1 MNRLIHSGLIFGL
14 SAIVFLI
21 STGMKITPAAH
32 QITEQ
37 QIAIDSLS
45 QRVLFLEAENL
56 KTDSL
61 YDAERFT
68 SAGLR
73 DQIIK
78 LDDYRKELEAEIAS
92 LRGENQKQNQGNI
105 ILIVFN
111 AFVAVLLLITLIF
124 FLRGKKKKKAQEL
137 PPVKIPA
144 NGNRTHVFTSF
155 EDKLVQLERLGNLKE
170 KGLLSEEEFLA
181 EKHNVLGK

>member
-1 MNRLIHSGLIFGL
+1 MNRLIHSILIFAL
-14 SAIVFLI
+14 TTVVFLVC
-21 STGMKITPAAH
+21 TGLKINPASQQLA
-32 QITEQ
+32 EQ
-37 QIAIDSLS
+37 QLAIDSLS
-45 QRVLFLEAENL
+45 QRVLLLEVENL
-56 KTDSL
+56 KADSL
-61 YDAERFT
+61 YEAERFT
-68 SAGLR
+68 SSGLR

-137 PPVKIPA
+137 PPVKVPS

-181 EKHNVLGK
+181 EKHNILGK